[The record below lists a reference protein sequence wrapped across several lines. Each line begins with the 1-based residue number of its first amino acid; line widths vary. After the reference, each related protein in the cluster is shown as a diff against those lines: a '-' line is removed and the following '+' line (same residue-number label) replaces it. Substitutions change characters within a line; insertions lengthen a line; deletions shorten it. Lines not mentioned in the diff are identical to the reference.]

1 MIIEVFDG
9 QDVLMV
15 NHENEYYP
23 VCSENFNT
31 AWADDICD
39 AMGFGYDRM
48 LFIHQDTRL
57 IFVSYIFSTS
67 SGSTAI
73 DASDVTTVPAGYV
86 LPENGGSLASGGNP
100 LDVLNSFE

>member
-9 QDVLMV
+9 EDVLMV

-39 AMGFGYDRM
+39 AMGFG
-48 LFIHQDTRL
+48 
-57 IFVSYIFSTS
+57 
-67 SGSTAI
+67 
-73 DASDVTTVPAGYV
+73 
-86 LPENGGSLASGGNP
+86 
-100 LDVLNSFE
+100 